1 MPKKGENIYKRKDG
15 RWEGRYKKTRT
26 KDGKIIYGY
35 VYGHKYVS
43 VQQELI
49 KQKMRYDKQQDTLFL
64 GTVSEWFDE
73 WLYFYIKDK
82 VKHSTW
88 VSYEMK
94 TKNHIRPYFKN
105 KILHLVTQDDINKF
119 VHHIMNQELSEN
131 TVKNILQIL
140 KNSFSFATKKGFLP
154 DNPTKNILLTKK
166 QVKSICAL
174 TMEEQRRLEYFAF
187 QEKRCSAVI
196 IALATGMRIG
206 EICGLKWSDID
217 FNKGVIYVQRSLQ
230 RLPDQHE
237 KGKTNIFFGSPKT
250 KNSIRS
256 IPLASHLSKYLQE
269 KKQLSTSDFVIS
281 VKDHHAEP
289 RTVTY
294 RFKKCLRQ
302 SGIDDIHFHVLRHTF
317 ATRCVE
323 LGVDIASLSKL
334 MGHHS
339 IKLTLD
345 TYTDSLWEKRQ
356 EAMNILDQN
365 IFINHEISEDD
376 LPSAL
381 VIAQN
386 DKNHT

>member
-35 VYGHKYVS
+35 VYGRKYVH
-43 VQQELI
+43 VQQELM
-49 KQKMRYDKQQDTLFL
+49 KQKMRYETQQDTLFL

-73 WLYFYIKDK
+73 WLNFYIKDK

-88 VSYEMK
+88 VSYDMK
-94 TKNHIRPYFKN
+94 TKNHIRPYFEN
-105 KILHLVTQDDINKF
+105 KILHLVTQEDINKF
-119 VHHIMNQELSEN
+119 VRHIMNQDLSEN
-131 TVKNILQIL
+131 MTKNILQIL
-140 KNSFSFATKKGFLP
+140 KNSFGFAVKKGFLP

-166 QVKSICAL
+166 NSKSVYAL
-174 TMEEQRRLEYFAF
+174 SLEEQHRLEQVAF
-187 QEKRCSAVI
+187 QEKQCSAVVL
-196 IALATGMRIG
+196 ALTTGMRIG

-217 FNKGVIYVQRSLQ
+217 FNQGIIYVQRSLQ
-230 RLPDQHE
+230 RLPEQHE
-237 KGKTNIFFGSPKT
+237 RGKTKIFFGSPKT

-256 IPLASHLSKYLQE
+256 IPLAPHLCKYLAE
-269 KKQLSTSDFVIS
+269 KKLLSTSEFVIS

-294 RFKKCLRQ
+294 RFKKCLKQ
-302 SGIDDIHFHVLRHTF
+302 AGLDDIHFHVLRHTF

-334 MGHHS
+334 LGHHS

-356 EAMNILDQN
+356 EAMEILDRM
-365 IFINHEISEDD
+365 IFVSR
-376 LPSAL
+376 
-381 VIAQN
+381 
-386 DKNHT
+386 KNVEEYQKQS